1 MEGREEKV
9 FCFHGGDLHEIV
21 TQRQIHNI
29 KIYKKFQGL
38 YSKAEY
44 IMRVKKAGS
53 HTSGKGN

>member
-1 MEGREEKV
+1 MV